1 LLNVRTS
8 HYKMCVAPPW
18 PFSISQSHSCN
29 SCALAIAS
37 GSDKQSECCRTH
49 RVIVIAM
56 KSKGNNNKPILK
68 SCDYHNVATTEKIP
82 LRWFVS
88 VCRHTATSQ
97 FIRNEPDES
106 TQMSAHATCDLRG
119 TDLLIAPA

>member
-1 LLNVRTS
+1 VW
-8 HYKMCVAPPW
+8 HHHDHF
-18 PFSISQSHSCN
+18 PFPNPIPASN

-56 KSKGNNNKPILK
+56 KSKGNNNKPIQK

-88 VCRHTATSQ
+88 VCHHTATSQ

-106 TQMSAHATCDLRG
+106 TQIRKCLLMPLVICGAQTCW
-119 TDLLIAPA
+119 